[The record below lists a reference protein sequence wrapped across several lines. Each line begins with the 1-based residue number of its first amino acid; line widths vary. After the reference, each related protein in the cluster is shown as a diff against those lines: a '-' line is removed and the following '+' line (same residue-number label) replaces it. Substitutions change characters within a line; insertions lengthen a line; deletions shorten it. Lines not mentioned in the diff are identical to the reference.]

1 MKLGFHYHIPAGV
14 KENHIYVQGFFGVFL
29 DSLAREVE
37 ELHLFLHSPLPNEWV
52 LMDYPLNS
60 NNVILH
66 DIGLHNSMPLR
77 LLNKRSILKRIEE
90 KVLSL
95 DAFLV
100 RAPSPLSPF
109 FIHEFGKKISF
120 SMLLVGNYATS
131 DDDPSLPFW
140 KNKVIR
146 LFSYYI
152 HFFQNKAA
160 SRVNLFVNSKL
171 LYDENVKRNPKLK
184 LVKTTTLSK
193 ASFYKKSESE
203 LDWGVVKVLYTGRID
218 LSKGILLVCE
228 ALMNLRN
235 RDFQVEF
242 HLVGWDAFGARMV
255 ESEIRSFCE
264 EIGFGDFVF
273 FHGKKKIGEEL
284 NKAYRDNSLFINA
297 STGTEGFP
305 RTIWEAMANS
315 LPVIATSVGSIPF
328 YLTDNENALVIE
340 PRSIKAIENA
350 VKDLIQCKE
359 LRIKLVEK
367 AFQLVQSNTLEIQSK
382 NLIDEIKKNKQQ

>member
-14 KENHIYVQGFFGVFL
+14 KENQIYVQGFFGVFL

-52 LMDYPLNS
+52 LMDYSLTS
-60 NNVILH
+60 KNVILH

-77 LLNKRSILKRIEE
+77 LLNKGSILKRMEE
-90 KVLSL
+90 RVLAL

-109 FIHEFGKKISF
+109 FILEFGKKIRF

-171 LYDENVKRNPKLK
+171 LYDENVKRNPTLK

-193 ASFYKKSESE
+193 ASFYKKSVSE
-203 LDWGVVKVLYTGRID
+203 LDWSVVKVLYTGRID
-218 LSKGILLVCE
+218 LSKGLLLVCE
-228 ALMNLRN
+228 ALMNLRKQG
-235 RDFQVEF
+235 FQVEF
-242 HLVGWDAFGARMV
+242 HLVGWEAFGAKMV
-255 ESEIRSFCE
+255 EGEIRSFCE

-284 NKAYRDNSLFINA
+284 NKAYRANSLFINA

-305 RTIWEAMANS
+305 RTIWEATANS

-328 YLTDNENALVIE
+328 YLNDKENALVIE
-340 PRSIKAIENA
+340 PKSIKAIENA
-350 VKDLIQCKE
+350 VKELIQDKE
-359 LRIKLVEK
+359 LRLKLVEN
-367 AFQLVQSNTLEIQSK
+367 AFQLAQSNTLEIQSK
-382 NLIDEIKKNKQQ
+382 NLIEEIKKN